1 MGISWWDIAKTAAPI
16 AASFTPLGPLGGIL
30 VAGAMG
36 AGEGVQKGEG
46 LKGALLRGGLGAGA
60 GAMGAGIGS
69 ALTKGAASAATGAAA
84 KGAQKAVLD
93 KTLEGGGKLAF
104 GAMGTPVFSGEALK
118 AGAGKLAEGTA
129 ASRGLAK
136 FADLTSNAAIEPKQD
151 AMLKSVVG
159 GSKVIGQAA
168 NAMQPQQ
175 RRQPR
180 FADVGPQVQHPGFG
194 GAYQYGGSSTQS
206 LGFGRYF

>member
-36 AGEGVQKGEG
+36 AGEGVSRGEG
-46 LKGALLRGGLGAGA
+46 VKGALLRGGLGAGS
-60 GAMGAGIGS
+60 GALGAGIGS
-69 ALTKGAASAATGAAA
+69 ALTKGAASAATSAAA

-104 GAMGTPVFSGEALK
+104 GAMGTPIFSGEALK

-129 ASRGLAK
+129 KSRGLAK
-136 FADLTSNAAIEPKQD
+136 FADLTANAALDPEKN
-151 AMLKSVVG
+151 AMLKTVST
-159 GSKVIGQAA
+159 GSKALGQVA

-175 RRQPR
+175 RRQPT
-180 FADVGPQVQHPGFG
+180 FADVGPQIQHPGFG
-194 GAYQYGGSSTQS
+194 GAYQYGGGTRS